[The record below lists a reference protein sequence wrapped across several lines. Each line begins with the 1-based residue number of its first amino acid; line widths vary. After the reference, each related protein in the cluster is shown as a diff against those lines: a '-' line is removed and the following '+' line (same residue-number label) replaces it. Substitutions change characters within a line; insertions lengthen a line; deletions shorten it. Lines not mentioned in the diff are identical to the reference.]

1 MKCLDTYALVE
12 INNGN
17 PEFAALLS
25 ENIVITD
32 LTFAEFYGDLLRR
45 YDKKTAD
52 YWHTKLAAF
61 CRAVSREIL
70 LKAIAYRIEHAK
82 ENLSFFPKKQL
93 MQTAHTIS
101 YEPFRIAGLIV
112 LWENGMVRK

>member
-1 MKCLDTYALVE
+1 MKCLDTYVLVE

-17 PEFAALLS
+17 PKFAALLS
-25 ENIVITD
+25 EDVVITD

-45 YDKKTAD
+45 YDKKSAD
-52 YWHTKLAAF
+52 YCHTKLEAF

-82 ENLSFFPKKQL
+82 ENLSFFDCVGYIFSL
-93 MQTAHTIS
+93 
-101 YEPFRIAGLIV
+101 ENNFRFVTGDKAFEYKEGVNFI
-112 LWENGMVRK
+112 K